1 MLSASR
7 SDARDE
13 VLGRGWIGV
22 GLKKDNARTGDTNPT
37 TILTQA
43 INISTFGNPKVEIP
57 TTTIG
62 KDGKKYPTKYKTRAK
77 KVLP

>member
-13 VLGRGWIGV
+13 VLGRGWL
-22 GLKKDNARTGDTNPT
+22 GLKKDNARTGDTNST
-37 TILTQA
+37 TILTPA

-62 KDGKKYPTKYKTRAK
+62 KDGKARPTKYKTRAK